1 MTIEVVS
8 KRRGYRK
15 QDGDVYVGRPTEWGN
30 PFEIGKH
37 GTRDEV
43 IAKYDQWLD
52 GKLPHPTTGKVLSA
66 DEWEGMM
73 MRLDAAEPKRL
84 VCWCAPSACH
94 ATPLIEHL
102 MGWRE
107 DK

>member
-1 MTIEVVS
+1 MAIEVVS

-43 IAKYDQWLD
+43 IRKFDEWIS
-52 GKLPHPTTGKVLSA
+52 GERTHPTTGQLMTQA
-66 DEWEGMM
+66 EYERM
-73 MRLDAAEPKRL
+73 MRNLYNAGPRRL

-94 ATPLIEHL
+94 ASVLIEHL
-102 MGWRE
+102 NEWDR
-107 DK
+107 